1 MLSLDTNYN
10 FKMELPTDAK
20 LLAEARSYTDDFIRN
35 IIKQSYNYPVEK
47 VQAVKLI
54 AKERGIEIKVYSAD
68 IRNEAQKL
76 LEKNVA
82 IKDVKRW
89 LTDRGLSD
97 EEAGSVLFEVSKT
110 ADIKPK
116 ESYVEKEKEGKSQVI
131 WYIFGG
137 LFLLRMI
144 IRIFSN

>member
-54 AKERGIEIKVYSAD
+54 AKERGIEIKVHSAD

>member
-35 IIKQSYNYPVEK
+35 IIKQSYNYPAEK

-68 IRNEAQKL
+68 MRNEAQKL

-82 IKDVKRW
+82 MKDVKRW

-137 LFLLRMI
+137 FFILRLI

>member
-35 IIKQSYNYPVEK
+35 IIKQSYNYPAEK

-68 IRNEAQKL
+68 MRNEAQKL

-82 IKDVKRW
+82 MKDVKRW

-116 ESYVEKEKEGKSQVI
+116 ESYVEKEKEGKSQII

-137 LFLLRMI
+137 FFILRLI

>member
-1 MLSLDTNYN
+1 
-10 FKMELPTDAK
+10 MELPTDAK